1 MRGKE
6 DLRDFL
12 VAVLMPL
19 VVMGTLTTVTMTY
32 TQVIP
37 VKSVRDFLEVTFV
50 FSLIYGVLLYVY
62 IVIAEA
68 KQEIKNIEKHF
79 KRIEKIVLE

>member
-1 MRGKE
+1 MRVKE